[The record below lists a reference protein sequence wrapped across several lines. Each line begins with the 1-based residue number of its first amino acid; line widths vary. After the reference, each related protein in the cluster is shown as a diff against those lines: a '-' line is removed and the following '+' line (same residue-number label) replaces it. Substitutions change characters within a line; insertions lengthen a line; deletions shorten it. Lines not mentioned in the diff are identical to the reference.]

1 MLVAVL
7 YGGDS
12 CEKEVSVITGIQV
25 MNALKARHD
34 VVPVYMTEEG
44 FFSPKDACSIATY
57 LGKSARRRRVYLTE
71 RGLYRKRAGLLVPF
85 ARPECVVVCTHGG
98 SGENGEVQGLLSV
111 LRLPYTCASVEGSA
125 VGMNKVLSKRLF
137 DSLGLRSAEWRSYP
151 VSMTDDEIADDAVV
165 ALGLPLCVKPCRQGS
180 SIGVAVC
187 RDRDAV
193 KEAVAVARCFD
204 DDVLIERAFVNFEE
218 VNCACLTRG
227 GEVVVSETERIVPWH
242 EMLDYEAKY
251 LRGAKDAPGREC
263 PAKIPSALSDE
274 IKAAAEKIYRALGAR
289 GVVRVDF
296 FVADGS
302 VYVGEVNTVPGS
314 LAAYLFK
321 PLGMSAADVA
331 DALIEQAVSSKDE
344 KKYKFDSPLLFQYLN
359 ASSNACKI
367 AGKII

>member
-25 MNALKARHD
+25 MNALKGRHD

-44 FFSPKDACSIATY
+44 FFSPKGACSIATY

-111 LRLPYTCASVEGSA
+111 LKLPYTCASVEGSA
-125 VGMNKVLSKRLF
+125 IGMNKVLSKRLF
-137 DSLGLRSAEWRSYP
+137 DSLGLRSARWRSYH
-151 VSMTDDEIADDAVV
+151 VSMTDGEIADDAVA

-187 RDRDAV
+187 RDKDAV

-242 EMLDYEAKY
+242 EMLDYEDKY

-274 IKAAAEKIYRALGAR
+274 IKAATEKIYRALGAR

-331 DALIEQAVSSKDE
+331 DALIEQAVASKDE

>member
-25 MNALKARHD
+25 MNALKGRHD

-44 FFSPKDACSIATY
+44 FFSPRDACSVATY
-57 LGKSARRRRVYLTE
+57 LGKRARRRRVYPTE
-71 RGLYRKRAGLLVPF
+71 RGLYRRCAGVLVPF

-98 SGENGEVQGLLSV
+98 SGENGEVQGMLSV
-111 LRLPYTCASVEGSA
+111 LKAPYTCVCAESSA

-151 VSMTDDEIADDAVV
+151 VSMTDGEIADSAIA

-187 RDRDAV
+187 RGRDDVVSAV
-193 KEAVAVARCFD
+193 EVARCFD
-204 DDVLIERAFVNFEE
+204 DDVLIERAFVDFEE

-227 GEVVVSETERIVPWH
+227 GEVVVSETERVVPWR
-242 EMLDYEAKY
+242 EMLDYEDKY

-263 PAKIPSALSDE
+263 PAKIADALSCE
-274 IKAAAEKIYRALGAR
+274 IKAATEKIYRALGAR
-289 GVVRVDF
+289 GVVRADF
-296 FVADGS
+296 FVADGK

-314 LAAYLFK
+314 LATYLFK
-321 PLGMSAADVA
+321 PIGMGAADVV
-331 DALIEQAVSSKDE
+331 DAMIDQAVSSKSA
-344 KKYKFDSPLLFQYLN
+344 KRYKFDSPLLFRYLN

>member
-1 MLVAVL
+1 MVVAVL

-71 RGLYRKRAGLLVPF
+71 RGLYRKRMGLLVPF

-111 LRLPYTCASVEGSA
+111 LKLPYTCVSVEASA
-125 VGMNKVLSKRLF
+125 IGMNKVLSKRLF
-137 DSLGLRSAEWRSYP
+137 DELGLRSAKWRSYP
-151 VSMTDDEIADDAVV
+151 VSMTDDEIADDAV
-165 ALGLPLCVKPCRQGS
+165 AGLGLPLCVKPCRQGS

-187 RDRDAV
+187 RDKDAV

-242 EMLDYEAKY
+242 EMLDYRRRK
-251 LRGAKDAPGREC
+251 R
-263 PAKIPSALSDE
+263 ST
-274 IKAAAEKIYRALGAR
+274 AR
-289 GVVRVDF
+289 WAQGV
-296 FVADGS
+296 
-302 VYVGEVNTVPGS
+302 
-314 LAAYLFK
+314 
-321 PLGMSAADVA
+321 
-331 DALIEQAVSSKDE
+331 
-344 KKYKFDSPLLFQYLN
+344 
-359 ASSNACKI
+359 
-367 AGKII
+367 

>member
-1 MLVAVL
+1 M
-7 YGGDS
+7 
-12 CEKEVSVITGIQV
+12 
-25 MNALKARHD
+25 
-34 VVPVYMTEEG
+34 
-44 FFSPKDACSIATY
+44 
-57 LGKSARRRRVYLTE
+57 
-71 RGLYRKRAGLLVPF
+71 PF

-125 VGMNKVLSKRLF
+125 IGMNKVLSKRLF
-137 DSLGLRSAEWRSYP
+137 DALGLRSAEWRSYP
-151 VSMTDDEIADDAVV
+151 VSMTDGEIADSAIA

-204 DDVLIERAFVNFEE
+204 DDVLIERAFVDFEE

-242 EMLDYEAKY
+242 EMLDYEDKY

-263 PAKIPSALSDE
+263 PAKIAAALSDE
-274 IKAAAEKIYRALGAR
+274 IKAATEKIYRALGAR

>member
-1 MLVAVL
+1 MFDRDL
-7 YGGDS
+7 S
-12 CEKEVSVITGIQV
+12 RQ
-25 MNALKARHD
+25 
-34 VVPVYMTEEG
+34 
-44 FFSPKDACSIATY
+44 
-57 LGKSARRRRVYLTE
+57 E
-71 RGLYRKRAGLLVPF
+71 RAPPF

-111 LRLPYTCASVEGSA
+111 LKLPYTCASVEGSA

-137 DSLGLRSAEWRSYP
+137 DSLGLRSAIWRSYH
-151 VSMTDDEIADDAVV
+151 VSMTDDEIADDAVA

-187 RDRDAV
+187 RDKDAV

-242 EMLDYEAKY
+242 EMLDYEDKY
-251 LRGAKDAPGREC
+251 LRGAK
-263 PAKIPSALSDE
+263 E
-274 IKAAAEKIYRALGAR
+274 IKAATEKIYRALGAR

-321 PLGMSAADVA
+321 PLGMSARDERGGRRRRIDRAGGRVERRKKVQIRFSVA
-331 DALIEQAVSSKDE
+331 LSIPECEFKCLQNRR
-344 KKYKFDSPLLFQYLN
+344 QN
-359 ASSNACKI
+359 N
-367 AGKII
+367 IITFESANFSR

>member
-25 MNALKARHD
+25 MNALKGRHA

-57 LGKSARRRRVYLTE
+57 LGKRARRRRVYLTE
-71 RGLYRKRAGLLVPF
+71 RGLFRKR
-85 ARPECVVVCTHGG
+85 VCTHGG
-98 SGENGEVQGLLSV
+98 SGENGEVQGMLSS
-111 LRLPYTCASVEGSA
+111 LKLPYTCVSVEGSA
-125 VGMNKVLSKRLF
+125 IGMNKVLSKRLF
-137 DSLGLRSAEWRSYP
+137 DSLGLRSAKWRSYP
-151 VSMTDDEIADDAVV
+151 VSMTDGEIADDAV
-165 ALGLPLCVKPCRQGS
+165 AELGLPLCVKPCRQGS

-193 KEAVAVARCFD
+193 ANAVAVARCFD
-204 DDVLIERAFVNFEE
+204 DDVLIERAFVDFEE

-242 EMLDYEAKY
+242 EMLGYEDKY

-274 IKAAAEKIYRALGAR
+274 IKAATEKIYRALGAR

-302 VYVGEVNTVPGS
+302 VCVGEVNTVPGS

-321 PLGMSAADVA
+321 PLGMSAADVV
-331 DALIEQAVSSKDE
+331 DALIEQAIAPSGE

>member
-111 LRLPYTCASVEGSA
+111 LKLPYTCASVEGSA

-137 DSLGLRSAEWRSYP
+137 DALGLRSAKWSSYP
-151 VSMTDDEIADDAVV
+151 VSMTDDEIADDAVA

-187 RDRDAV
+187 RDKDAV
-193 KEAVAVARCFD
+193 KEAVALARCFD

-227 GEVVVSETERIVPWH
+227 GKVVVSETERIVPWH
-242 EMLDYEAKY
+242 EMLDYEDKY

-263 PAKIPSALSDE
+263 P
-274 IKAAAEKIYRALGAR
+274 GAR

-331 DALIEQAVSSKDE
+331 DALIEQAVASKDE

>member
-1 MLVAVL
+1 M
-7 YGGDS
+7 
-12 CEKEVSVITGIQV
+12 
-25 MNALKARHD
+25 
-34 VVPVYMTEEG
+34 
-44 FFSPKDACSIATY
+44 
-57 LGKSARRRRVYLTE
+57 
-71 RGLYRKRAGLLVPF
+71 
-85 ARPECVVVCTHGG
+85 
-98 SGENGEVQGLLSV
+98 
-111 LRLPYTCASVEGSA
+111 
-125 VGMNKVLSKRLF
+125 
-137 DSLGLRSAEWRSYP
+137 
-151 VSMTDDEIADDAVV
+151 
-165 ALGLPLCVKPCRQGS
+165 
-180 SIGVAVC
+180 
-187 RDRDAV
+187 
-193 KEAVAVARCFD
+193 
-204 DDVLIERAFVNFEE
+204 IERAFVDFEE

-242 EMLDYEAKY
+242 EMLDYEDKY

-263 PAKIPSALSDE
+263 PAKIASALSDE
-274 IKAAAEKIYRALGAR
+274 IKAATEKIYRALGAR